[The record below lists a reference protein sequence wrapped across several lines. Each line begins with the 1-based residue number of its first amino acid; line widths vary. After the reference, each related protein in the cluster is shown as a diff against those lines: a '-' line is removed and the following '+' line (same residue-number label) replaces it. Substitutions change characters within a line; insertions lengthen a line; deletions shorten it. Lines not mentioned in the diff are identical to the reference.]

1 MGNLAGVDNER
12 RYYGGTYNDGTF
24 LFKVRYDALY
34 CPWPYGPPTTPVNSK
49 NETTIARNKRT

>member
-34 CPWPYGPPTTPVNSK
+34 CPWPYGPPTAPVNSK
-49 NETTIARNKRT
+49 NETTIARN